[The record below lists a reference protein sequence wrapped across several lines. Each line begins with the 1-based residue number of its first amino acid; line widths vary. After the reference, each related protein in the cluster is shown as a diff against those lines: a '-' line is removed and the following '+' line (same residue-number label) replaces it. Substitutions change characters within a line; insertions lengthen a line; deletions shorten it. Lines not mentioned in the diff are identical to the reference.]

1 MQSLRTRRLSTQDN
15 PNERR
20 QPQPV
25 GSSDSRRSRGQPQ
38 RQQTIREDDYEQGQ
52 GQARPR
58 PNPSTVPREMRKSR
72 VDDRIR
78 RRMSTWY
85 TDGDNAQQQGSIPD
99 VPALPKDRG
108 GGGDP
113 RARPGGRDTRVSAR
127 DIVREDP
134 RAVDVD
140 ILQQDD
146 FDPDAYLRLKLSN
159 STEAELKALQASLIA
174 SKSATSADL
183 QYSIFKNYEEFILI
197 SKEISTLE
205 NAMLELK
212 ESLSEWKSM
221 PSLLRIEDGT
231 SQSQERKRAQRS
243 SVADLRVLYASQM
256 QELHS
261 KIEGSTKFVPAI
273 PGRHVIYQSPELYH
287 LNQATYKVEYAAVL
301 VLLDD
306 SVLVAK
312 RRRRRNGERGRLVAE
327 RCWNLSEIVIVDV
340 KDTAN
345 RTNIIKVRH
354 GREGYVYRTDRSSE
368 KKSLLAAFRQTS
380 EELATKRRKEREGEH
395 ERRMSVWT
403 AGERSSM
410 GMSMGMSRISMSGL
424 SMIMPGG
431 EAIPPMPGMD
441 AASWANEMRR
451 YDLLG
456 GSAKEKAEGD
466 LRWISEFCDN
476 LTVAI
481 ALREWDEAVKLVE
494 EGRKQV
500 TTKPALKDRLQI
512 LTSSLISALLH
523 SLSDHRRRKTA
534 VVQLSGYLARLHSTP
549 AARSAF
555 LAARGELIRKRVRT
569 IPLEGDIA
577 LYIFD
582 LAIIVFT
589 AIKHTAEW
597 YLASFKE
604 NESASYFVQ
613 WCKEQM
619 EAYCVMFRKQLES
632 TDDPLIL
639 QECLDITRTQSKRL
653 LMDNGLD
660 FTFILADLTNSLP
673 PYPPSSLEQQQ
684 GAGNGT
690 GSVRAPLPGRA
701 QAGPPGSSGGGGGSG
716 VARVTT
722 PRTPFDGGS
731 SSGGG
736 SGPGVGRRPVPPRS
750 LNRPPSFANSPT
762 MGR

>member
-1 MQSLRTRRLSTQDN
+1 
-15 PNERR
+15 
-20 QPQPV
+20 
-25 GSSDSRRSRGQPQ
+25 
-38 RQQTIREDDYEQGQ
+38 
-52 GQARPR
+52 
-58 PNPSTVPREMRKSR
+58 
-72 VDDRIR
+72 
-78 RRMSTWY
+78 
-85 TDGDNAQQQGSIPD
+85 
-99 VPALPKDRG
+99 
-108 GGGDP
+108 
-113 RARPGGRDTRVSAR
+113 
-127 DIVREDP
+127 
-134 RAVDVD
+134 
-140 ILQQDD
+140 
-146 FDPDAYLRLKLSN
+146 
-159 STEAELKALQASLIA
+159 LQASLVA
-174 SKSATSADL
+174 SKSATAADL

-221 PSLLRIEDGT
+221 PSLLRIEDNT
-231 SQSQERKRAQRS
+231 NQSQERKRAQRS

-256 QELHS
+256 QELHA
-261 KIEGSTKFVPAI
+261 KIEGSAKFVPTI
-273 PGRHVIYQSPELYH
+273 PGRHIIYQSPEMYH

-306 SVLVAK
+306 SILVAK

-340 KDTAN
+340 KDSAN

-403 AGERSSM
+403 SGERSSV
-410 GMSMGMSRISMSGL
+410 GMSMGMSRLSMSGL

-431 EAIPPMPGMD
+431 GEAIPPMPGMNP
-441 AASWANEMRR
+441 AAWSSEMRR
-451 YDLLG
+451 FDFLG
-456 GSAKEKAEGD
+456 GKDKAEGD

-500 TTKPALKDRLQI
+500 ATKPALKDRLHI
-512 LTSSLISALLH
+512 LTSNLISALIH
-523 SLSDHRRRKTA
+523 SISDHRRRKTA

-577 LYIFD
+577 LFIFD

-604 NESASYFVQ
+604 TESTSYFVQ

-619 EAYCVMFRKQLES
+619 ESYCVMFKKQLES
-632 TDDPLIL
+632 TDDPRIL
-639 QECLDITRTQSKRL
+639 QECLDITRTQSRRL

-673 PYPPSSLEQQQ
+673 PYPQASSLDPQSYQSQ
-684 GAGNGT
+684 
-690 GSVRAPLPGRA
+690 
-701 QAGPPGSSGGGGGSG
+701 SGGGGGGSSIRSPLPGGRMGPASG
-716 VARVTT
+716 GVPRSTT
-722 PRTPFDGGS
+722 PRTPYDTGY

-736 SGPGVGRRPVPPRS
+736 DSSSGVGARRPVPPRS
-750 LNRPPSFANSPT
+750 QNRPPSATSGT
-762 MGR
+762 IGR